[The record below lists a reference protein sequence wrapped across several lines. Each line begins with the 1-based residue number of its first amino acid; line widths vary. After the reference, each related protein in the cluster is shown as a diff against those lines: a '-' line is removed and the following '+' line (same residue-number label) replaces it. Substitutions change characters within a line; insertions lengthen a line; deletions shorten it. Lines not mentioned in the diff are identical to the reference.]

1 MGYEIS
7 PTCFYLTKRS
17 LIQKP
22 NNYEVITELKSMITK
37 NIPTHLPPANHHRNV
52 IVDFMAYASKLAI
65 KKRNLKT
72 YNDFFSSLWSFF
84 SFLFKSY
91 NWEDIVFD
99 VYKETSFKAS
109 EQRHRTSVEGT
120 YQLLQVL
127 INLLPLEIDRIWTVS
142 KNKKAMQR
150 LFTKW
155 ILNKVE
161 SEKFDKQL
169 FLGGLHKENDVMCV
183 SFVIGFC

>member
-65 KKRNLKT
+65 KKQKHT
-72 YNDFFSSLWSFF
+72 TIFSAVSGAFSAFFLSHTIGRIL
-84 SFLFKSY
+84 FLMCTK
-91 NWEDIVFD
+91 
-99 VYKETSFKAS
+99 KPAS
-109 EQRHRTSVEGT
+109 KQ
-120 YQLLQVL
+120 
-127 INLLPLEIDRIWTVS
+127 VS
-142 KNKKAMQR
+142 KDIERQ
-150 LFTKW
+150 L
-155 ILNKVE
+155 KVQI
-161 SEKFDKQL
+161 SYFR
-169 FLGGLHKENDVMCV
+169 F
-183 SFVIGFC
+183 

>member
-37 NIPTHLPPANHHRNV
+37 NVPTHLPPANHHRNV

-72 YNDFFSSLWSFF
+72 YNDFLSSLWSFF

-91 NWEDIVFD
+91 NREDIVFD
-99 VYKETSFKAS
+99 VYKQTSFKAS

-120 YQLLQVL
+120 NQLLQVL
-127 INLLPLEIDRIWTVS
+127 INLLPWKLIESGLYQRIRKQCNGSSQSGYSTKLKV
-142 KNKKAMQR
+142 KN
-150 LFTKW
+150 L
-155 ILNKVE
+155 IN
-161 SEKFDKQL
+161 SY
-169 FLGGLHKENDVMCV
+169 
-183 SFVIGFC
+183 S

>member
-52 IVDFMAYASKLAI
+52 IVDFMAYACKLAI

-127 INLLPLEIDRIWTVS
+127 INLLPWKLIESGLYQRIRKQCNGSSQSGYSTKLKV
-142 KNKKAMQR
+142 KN
-150 LFTKW
+150 L
-155 ILNKVE
+155 IN
-161 SEKFDKQL
+161 SY
-169 FLGGLHKENDVMCV
+169 
-183 SFVIGFC
+183 S

>member
-72 YNDFFSSLWSFF
+72 CNDFFSSLWSFF

-127 INLLPLEIDRIWTVS
+127 INLLPWKLIESGLYQRIRKQCNDSSQSGYSTKLKV
-142 KNKKAMQR
+142 KN
-150 LFTKW
+150 L
-155 ILNKVE
+155 IN
-161 SEKFDKQL
+161 SY
-169 FLGGLHKENDVMCV
+169 
-183 SFVIGFC
+183 S

>member
-91 NWEDIVFD
+91 NREDIVFD

-109 EQRHRTSVEGT
+109 EQRHRTSAEGT

-127 INLLPLEIDRIWTVS
+127 INLLPWKLIESGLYQRIRKQCNGSSQSGYSTKLKV
-142 KNKKAMQR
+142 KN
-150 LFTKW
+150 L
-155 ILNKVE
+155 IN
-161 SEKFDKQL
+161 SY
-169 FLGGLHKENDVMCV
+169 
-183 SFVIGFC
+183 S